1 MLRRVLLA
9 VTAAYLLV
17 VAWITLN
24 PAPADPHRNP
34 LLEGLLA
41 TFASTPLLRWVDY
54 DVVEFTANVLLFVP
68 MGLLFAVLLGRW
80 RWWLAFAIGA
90 AATLTIEFVQLF
102 LPARVSDPRDLL
114 ANTLGTLV
122 GIGIAAVVTTARE
135 RRERMRGAVADAA

>member
-1 MLRRVLLA
+1 MLRRVLLV
-9 VTAAYLLV
+9 VTVAYLLL

-24 PAPADPHRNP
+24 PFPADPHRDP

-41 TFASTPLLRWVDY
+41 ACAQTPLLAWIDY
-54 DVVEFTANVLLFVP
+54 DVVEFTANILLFVP
-68 MGLLFAVLLGRW
+68 MGLLFALLLGRW

-114 ANTLGTLV
+114 AKTLGTLV
-122 GIGIAAVVTTARE
+122 GIAVAAVGAHLLV
-135 RRERMRGAVADAA
+135 RR

>member
-9 VTAAYLLV
+9 ITAGYLLL

-24 PAPADPHRNP
+24 PATADPHRNL

-41 TFASTPLLRWVDY
+41 SFAATPLLAWIDY
-54 DVVEFTANVLLFVP
+54 DVVEFTANILLFVP
-68 MGLLFAVLLGRW
+68 MGFLFAVLLGRW

-114 ANTLGTLV
+114 ANTLGTLA
-122 GIGIAAVVTTARE
+122 GIAVAAAADG
-135 RRERMRGAVADAA
+135 RRRTLLFRRAGVWN

>member
-1 MLRRVLLA
+1 MRKHRRMLRRVLPV
-9 VTAAYLLV
+9 VTAVYLLL

-41 TFASTPLLRWVDY
+41 SFAATPLLAWIDY
-54 DVVEFTANVLLFVP
+54 DVVEFTANILLFVP

-122 GIGIAAVVTTARE
+122 GIAIVAGARALV
-135 RRERMRGAVADAA
+135 RR

>member
-9 VTAAYLLV
+9 VTAAYLLL

-41 TFASTPLLRWVDY
+41 TFASTPLLTWIDF

-68 MGLLFAVLLGRW
+68 VGLLFAVLLGRG
-80 RWWLAFAIGA
+80 RWWLAFALGVA
-90 AATLTIEFVQLF
+90 MTLTIEFVQLF
-102 LPARVSDPRDLL
+102 LPARVSDARDLL
-114 ANTLGTLV
+114 ANTLGTLI
-122 GIGIAAVVTTARE
+122 GIGIVAVFAGG
-135 RRERMRGAVADAA
+135 RRSRPDATPSRSL